1 MFEWIVALYPD
12 SLACNA
18 NFSGGVRR
26 SLNWDAGMIELE
38 ICIDSVEAAIAAETG
53 GAQRVELCSALI
65 EGGLTPS
72 VGMIRAVRSRIG
84 IGLFVMIRP
93 RGGDFIYSD
102 EELAAMRYDIFS
114 ARQWGAD
121 GVVFGLLT
129 PSGEVD
135 VERTRELVELA
146 RPMKVT
152 FHRAFDMALDME
164 TALEDIVRTGADR
177 VLTSGGEPTGILG
190 SGMIARL
197 VRRFAGRIGVM
208 ACGGIR
214 SDNVQEIARATGADQ
229 FHAALRTAVP
239 SPAIHRKAGL
249 SMGEPGIDEFTRY
262 TVLAEDVRSLREA
275 IDAVSRIGN

>member
-1 MFEWIVALYPD
+1 
-12 SLACNA
+12 
-18 NFSGGVRR
+18 
-26 SLNWDAGMIELE
+26 LNREAGMIELE
-38 ICIDSVEAAIAAETG
+38 ICIDSVEAAVAAEMG

-72 VGMIRAVRSRIG
+72 MGMIRVVRSRIG

-102 EELAAMRYDIFS
+102 EELGAMREDIAQAKLS
-114 ARQWGAD
+114 GAD
-121 GVVFGLLT
+121 GVVFGLLK

-146 RPMKVT
+146 RPLKVT

-177 VLTSGGEPTGILG
+177 VLTSGGESTGVLG
-190 SGMIARL
+190 SGMIARM
-197 VRRFAGRIGVM
+197 VERSAGRIGIM
-208 ACGGIR
+208 TCGELCA
-214 SDNVQEIARATGADQ
+214 DNVQQVARATGATQ

-239 SPAIHRKAGL
+239 SPAIYRKADL
-249 SMGEPGIDEFTRY
+249 SMGEPGMDEFTRY
-262 TVLAEDVRSLREA
+262 TVLVEDVRALREA
-275 IDAVSRIGN
+275 IDAVTQ

>member
-1 MFEWIVALYPD
+1 M
-12 SLACNA
+12 N
-18 NFSGGVRR
+18 
-26 SLNWDAGMIELE
+26 ELE
-38 ICIDSVEAAIAAETG
+38 ICIDSVQAAVAAEIG

-72 VGMIRAVRSRIG
+72 FGMIRAVRSRIG

-102 EELAAMRYDIFS
+102 EELAAMRDDI
-114 ARQWGAD
+114 AQAKLCGAQ
-121 GVVFGLLT
+121 GVVFGLLK
-129 PSGEVD
+129 PNGEVD

-146 RPMKVT
+146 RPLKVT

-164 TALEDIVRTGADR
+164 TALEDIVRSGADR

-190 SGMIARL
+190 SGTIARI
-197 VRRFAGRIGVM
+197 VQRSKGRIGVM
-208 ACGGIR
+208 ASGDICA
-214 SDNVQEIARATGADQ
+214 DNLQQIARATGATQ

-239 SPAIHRKAGL
+239 SPAIHRKASL

-262 TVLAEDVRSLREA
+262 TVLAEDVRSLRDS
-275 IDAVSRIGN
+275 IDALSLIENQ